1 MPQVRHSC
9 MLHLAIVGFGI
20 CLGVVAASISTSLGA
35 EDQSSL
41 VSSEYRN
48 LVPHRLLPLL
58 HAPEVHREL
67 DLNDE
72 QVAKL
77 EDWFRKVD
85 GRWLRL
91 RIIPTEKQIHELD
104 RLESETRDWLEGHF
118 DSKQNRRLRQLEWQS
133 LGARMLL
140 RNDFAREINIT
151 QDQQRQFAEIA
162 KVTDEMSKNRSQ
174 AEGDQRENQGVQSI
188 LKEEQRRRFN
198 SIVGR
203 IFETQQLKRIYP
215 MAPELLPTA
224 NWFNSQ
230 PLTLESLK
238 GKVVLVH
245 FYAFQCHNC
254 QANFNV
260 YRRWH
265 EKLKEKGVV
274 VLGIQT
280 PETPTERDPKAVCN
294 AAMDEQLSFPILID
308 LESKNWD
315 AWGNTMWPTV
325 YVVDKRGYLRHWLQ
339 GELNWQ
345 GATGDQTIEK
355 IVDFA
360 LAESDEELG
369 KDVGR
374 SP

>member
-1 MPQVRHSC
+1 
-9 MLHLAIVGFGI
+9 
-20 CLGVVAASISTSLGA
+20 
-35 EDQSSL
+35 
-41 VSSEYRN
+41 
-48 LVPHRLLPLL
+48 LLPLI

-85 GRWLRL
+85 GRWFRL
-91 RIIPTEKQIHELD
+91 RIMPIEKQIPELE
-104 RLESETRDWLEGHF
+104 RLESETREWLEGHF
-118 DSKQNRRLRQLEWQS
+118 DSKQNRRLPQLEWQS

-140 RNDFAREINIT
+140 RNDFAREINLT
-151 QDQQRQFAEIA
+151 QDQQRQLAEIA
-162 KVTDEMSKNRSQ
+162 KVTDETPKNRPQ
-174 AEGDQRENQGVQSI
+174 ADGVQRENQGVQSI

-198 SIVGR
+198 SVVGR
-203 IFETQQLKRIYP
+203 TFETQQLKRIYP
-215 MAPELLPTA
+215 MAPELLPTE

-280 PETPTERDPKAVCN
+280 PETPTERDPKAVCK
-294 AAMDEQLSFPILID
+294 AAVDEQLSFPILID
-308 LESKNWD
+308 LESKNWE

-325 YVVDKRGYLRHWLQ
+325 YVVDKRGYLRHWWQ
-339 GELNWQ
+339 GELNFQ
-345 GATGDQTIEK
+345 GAAGDQTIEK
-355 IVDFA
+355 IIDFA
-360 LAESDEELG
+360 LAESD
-369 KDVGR
+369 
-374 SP
+374 

>member
-1 MPQVRHSC
+1 MPAGMRS
-9 MLHLAIVGFGI
+9 LIPHLTIVGFGM
-20 CLGVVAASISTSLGA
+20 CLGAVVASPSTSSGA
-35 EDQSSL
+35 EDQSHL
-41 VSSEYRN
+41 VSSEYRS

-67 DLNDE
+67 NLSDE

-85 GRWLRL
+85 GRWFRL
-91 RIIPTEKQIHELD
+91 RILPTEKQIPELD
-104 RLESETRDWLEGHF
+104 RLESETRDWLQVHF

-140 RNDFAREINIT
+140 RNDFAREINVT
-151 QDQQRQFAEIA
+151 QDQQRQLAEIA
-162 KVTDEMSKNRSQ
+162 KVTDQTPKDRPQ
-174 AEGDQRENQGVQSI
+174 ADGGQRENQGVQSI

-198 SIVGR
+198 GVVGQT
-203 IFETQQLKRIYP
+203 FETQQLKRIYP
-215 MAPELLPTA
+215 MAPELLPTK

-254 QANFNV
+254 QANFSV

-280 PETPTERDPKAVCN
+280 PETPTERDPKAVCK
-294 AAMDEQLSFPILID
+294 AAVDEQLSFPILID
-308 LESKNWD
+308 LESKNWE

-325 YVVDKRGYLRHWLQ
+325 YVVDKRGYLRHWWQ

-355 IVDFA
+355 IVDLA
-360 LAESDEELG
+360 LAESD
-369 KDVGR
+369 
-374 SP
+374 